1 MKDSRI
7 SGGSAPRRS
16 RRTRLL
22 DSRPVLVEIAVAAA
36 VRGTFTYRVP
46 SALAGEVALGQR
58 VAVPFGRSRRAT
70 GYVVGFP
77 TAPPP
82 GLELRD
88 VAEVLDPFPPFTPK
102 LVELIRWAEEYYLA
116 PPGELLR
123 AALPPGL
130 NTRKGTQGPARRGVE
145 YAEADPG
152 AAGAIA
158 ALSRAPAQRAALDY
172 LLARGRIPVEELRA
186 AFPRG
191 RAALGALAKRGLV
204 RLDTETPVARAGVLP
219 SGGAPPRLTDAQAA
233 ALAEIEA
240 ASGAFATFLLHGV
253 TGSGKTEVYLQ
264 AIARARAAGK
274 GALVLVPEIALTPQL
289 SGRFRA
295 RFGDEVALLHSGL
308 SDAERHAE
316 WLRLRRGD
324 ARICVGVRSA
334 IFAPVQDLAVLVVD
348 EEHEGSFK
356 QEDGPAYHAR
366 DLAVVRGKLEDAVV
380 ILGSATPSLETLE
393 NARRGRYR
401 KLDLPAR
408 VDDRP
413 LPGVELVDLRRLRR
427 PGQGLAPA
435 LLSPRLARALEET
448 VAQGQQAILFL
459 NRRGYETLVV
469 CEACGEEARCTEC
482 AVSLTHHA
490 RRRILLCHYCG
501 RTERMDGRCPA
512 CGGVRLGVGVGTEQV
527 EEAVK
532 AAVPGAKVA
541 RLDRDAVASADDTAA
556 ILARFARR
564 DVDVLVGTQMVTK
577 GHDFPG
583 VTLVGVV
590 LADTALAL
598 PDFRAAERTFQLL
611 TQVAGRAGRGAEAG
625 QVLVQTFNPQMRAV
639 ACAVAHDYAAFAE
652 QELLERRRLGW
663 PPFSRLLA
671 ARVEGSE
678 MGARRAAEALAH
690 AARPALQGEV
700 AMLGPAPAAIERI
713 RGRTRWHLLF
723 RAPTP
728 QALFRVH
735 AAMARVAHKPPG
747 GAAVRFDMD
756 PNSMM

>member
-1 MKDSRI
+1 M
-7 SGGSAPRRS
+7 
-16 RRTRLL
+16 
-22 DSRPVLVEIAVAAA
+22 LVEVAVAAA

-46 SALAGEVALGQR
+46 SALADEVKLGVR
-58 VAVPFGRSRRAT
+58 VAVPFHRSPRAT

-82 GLELRD
+82 GHELRE
-88 VAEVLDPFPPFTPK
+88 VAEVLDDAPPFTPK
-102 LVELIRWAEEYYLA
+102 LVELIRWAEEYYLV

-130 NTRKGTQGPARRGVE
+130 NTRRATQAPVRRGVE
-145 YAEADPG
+145 YAEAGPD
-152 AAGAIA
+152 AAAAVA
-158 ALSRAPAQRAALDY
+158 ALGRARAQRAVLEY

-191 RAALGALAKRGLV
+191 RDALGALVKRGLA
-204 RLDTETPVARAGVLP
+204 RLETETRVARAGILP
-219 SGGAPPRLTDAQAA
+219 ASGAAHALTPAQAT

-240 ASGAFATFLLHGV
+240 AFGAFATFLLHGI
-253 TGSGKTEVYLQ
+253 TGSGKTEVYLH
-264 AIARARAAGK
+264 AIARARGAGK

-295 RFGDEVALLHSGL
+295 RFGDEVAVLHSGL
-308 SDAERHAE
+308 SHAERHAE
-316 WLRLRRGD
+316 WVRLRRGD

-334 IFAPVQDLAVLVVD
+334 IFAPVQDLAVIVVD
-348 EEHEGSFK
+348 EEHEASFK
-356 QEDGPAYHAR
+356 QDDGPAYHAR

-401 KLDLPAR
+401 RLELPAR
-408 VDDRP
+408 IDDRP
-413 LPGVELVDLRRLRR
+413 LPEVELVDLRRLRK
-427 PGQGLAPA
+427 PGQEMAPA
-435 LLSPRLARALEET
+435 LVSPRLAEAIEAT
-448 VAQGQQAILFL
+448 VAAGQQVILFL

-469 CEACGEEARCTEC
+469 CEACGAEARCTSC
-482 AVSLTHHA
+482 SVALTHHA
-490 RRRILLCHYCG
+490 RRGILLCHTCG
-501 RTERMDGRCPA
+501 QIERMDGRCPA
-512 CGGVRLGVGVGTEQV
+512 CGGARLGIGVGTEQV
-527 EEAVK
+527 EEAVT
-532 AAVPGAKVA
+532 ALVPGARVA
-541 RLDRDAVASADDTAA
+541 RLDRDAVSSADDTAA
-556 ILARFARR
+556 VLARFARR
-564 DVDVLVGTQMVTK
+564 EIDVLVGTQMVTK

-583 VTLVGVV
+583 VTLVGVI

-598 PDFRAAERTFQLL
+598 PDFRASERTFQLL

-625 QVLVQTFNPQMRAV
+625 RVVVQTFNPGVRAV
-639 ACAVAHDYAAFAE
+639 ACAAGHDYAAFAE
-652 QELLERRRLGW
+652 GELAERQRVGW

-671 ARVEGSE
+671 VRVEGSE
-678 MGARRAAEALAH
+678 SGARRAAEALAH
-690 AARPALQGEV
+690 AARPALRGEV

-735 AAMARVAHKPPG
+735 AATAAIARKPPG
-747 GAAVRFDMD
+747 GATVRFDMD
-756 PNSMM
+756 PYSMM

>member
-1 MKDSRI
+1 
-7 SGGSAPRRS
+7 
-16 RRTRLL
+16 
-22 DSRPVLVEIAVAAA
+22 VLVEVAVAAA

-46 SALAGEVALGQR
+46 SALAQEVALGQR

-77 TAPPP
+77 VAPPA
-82 GLELRD
+82 GVELRD
-88 VAEVLDPFPPFTPK
+88 VVDVLDDFPPFTPR
-102 LVELIRWAEEYYLA
+102 LVELLRWAEDYYLV

-130 NTRKGTQGPARRGVE
+130 NTRRGEAGPARRGVE
-145 YAEADPG
+145 YAAPAEG
-152 AAGAIA
+152 AAE
-158 ALSRAPAQRAALDY
+158 ALASLARAPAQRALLDY

-191 RAALGALAKRGLV
+191 RPALTALSRRGLV
-204 RLDTETPVARAGVLP
+204 RIDTEIPIARGGSLPASATPLP
-219 SGGAPPRLTDAQAA
+219 LTSAQAA
-233 ALAEIEA
+233 ALAEIE
-240 ASGAFATFLLHGV
+240 GALGTFQAFLLHGV

-295 RFGDEVALLHSGL
+295 RFGDDVALLHSGL
-308 SDAERHAE
+308 SGAERHAE
-316 WLRLRRGD
+316 WLRLRRGE

-348 EEHEGSFK
+348 EEHDPSFK
-356 QEDGPAYHAR
+356 QEDGPPYHAR
-366 DLAVVRGKLEDAVV
+366 DLAVVRAKREDAVL

-401 KLDLPAR
+401 RLELPAR

-413 LPGVELVDLRRLRR
+413 LPEVELVDLGRLRR
-427 PGQGLAPA
+427 GTAEPLPG
-435 LLSPRLARALEET
+435 LLSPRLAEALQQT
-448 VAQGQQAILFL
+448 AAASQQAILFL

-469 CEACGEEARCTEC
+469 CEACGAEARCDAC

-490 RRRILLCHYCG
+490 RRGILLCHYCG
-501 RTERMDGRCPA
+501 KVERMDARCPA

-527 EEAVK
+527 EEAVRDLL
-532 AAVPGAKVA
+532 PGARVG
-541 RLDRDAVASADDTAA
+541 RLDRDAVGSADETAA
-556 ILARFARR
+556 VLARFARR
-564 DVDVLVGTQMVTK
+564 ELDVLVGTQMVTK

-583 VTLVGVV
+583 VTLVGVI

-611 TQVAGRAGRGAEAG
+611 TQVAGRAGRGAEG
-625 QVLVQTFNPQMRAV
+625 GRVLIQTFNPRTPAV
-639 ACAVAHDYAAFAE
+639 ACAVAHDYAGFAE
-652 QELLERRRLGW
+652 GELERRRAFGY
-663 PPFSRLLA
+663 PPFSRMMA

-678 MGARRAAEALAH
+678 EGARRTAEALAH
-690 AARPALQGEV
+690 AARPALGSDV
-700 AMLGPAPAAIERI
+700 TLLGPAPAAIERI
-713 RGRTRWHLLF
+713 RGKSRWHLLL
-723 RAPTP
+723 RADDAR
-728 QALFRVH
+728 ALFRVH
-735 AAMARVAHKPPG
+735 AALARVAQRPPG
-747 GAAVRFDMD
+747 GASIRFDMD
-756 PNSMM
+756 PYAML